1 MLSSPTNIEMPW
13 LVTSPK
19 PPIPKAFPFG
29 GTVRGRGTKSG
40 ASWSIPPDRGT
51 GHSAQQPLPLPTW
64 PRLRAP
70 EPRLSVVRP
79 TVGSDGP
86 KGTRGPS
93 EARTAHTV
101 DVPNWPFTFQP
112 LVRFHVLSLVDEP
125 AEAIHHPP
133 TRVPNTQQSPL
144 PTRGHTCGI
153 NASQSGSQGG
163 WPVGCRS
170 KLAAPICSEDEGRIG
185 LSPSTA
191 LDTYLTHG
199 PSASPFLL
207 LCPLKFIVS
216 ASVPFFFWHTTS
228 ARRPIPS
235 RPVLTYIPPPL
246 PCFSPTSS
254 RVCNTS

>member
-19 PPIPKAFPFG
+19 LPIPKAFPFG

-86 KGTRGPS
+86 KGTRAPS

-133 TRVPNTQQSPL
+133 TRVPNTQPSPL
-144 PTRGHTCGI
+144 PTRGHTHA
-153 NASQSGSQGG
+153 ASTQVSQA
-163 WPVGCRS
+163 VR
-170 KLAAPICSEDEGRIG
+170 AA
-185 LSPSTA
+185 
-191 LDTYLTHG
+191 G
-199 PSASPFLL
+199 PSAVGPSSQRR
-207 LCPLKFIVS
+207 S
-216 ASVPFFFWHTTS
+216 APRMKAESV
-228 ARRPIPS
+228 S
-235 RPVLTYIPPPL
+235 RPRRHLIPI
-246 PCFSPTSS
+246 
-254 RVCNTS
+254 